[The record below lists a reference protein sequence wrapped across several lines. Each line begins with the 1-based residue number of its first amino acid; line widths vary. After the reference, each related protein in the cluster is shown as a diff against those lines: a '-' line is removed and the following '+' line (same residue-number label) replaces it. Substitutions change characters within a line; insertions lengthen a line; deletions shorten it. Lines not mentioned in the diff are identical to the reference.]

1 MVIMN
6 TKLKPIVHRIEDNII
21 ALQAFQDKLENQSS
35 EKEKMILLDY
45 PTVYIHNWKN
55 SDDYEVYIGESGNVI
70 QRTKQHYAKSGN
82 VSEWQNQL
90 TRKPASLYI
99 IGHEHFNKSLT
110 LDIENRLML
119 YMMSTD
125 HVKKI
130 HNKNLSLIHI

>member
-55 SDDYEVYIGESGNVI
+55 SDDYEVYIGECNPEDKAALRQI
-70 QRTKQHYAKSGN
+70 
-82 VSEWQNQL
+82 
-90 TRKPASLYI
+90 RKCVRVAESADQKTSQPVYYRA
-99 IGHEHFNKSLT
+99 
-110 LDIENRLML
+110 
-119 YMMSTD
+119 
-125 HVKKI
+125 
-130 HNKNLSLIHI
+130 